1 VPFFLLLGLG
11 GSARLDVGGYR
22 RRGEREKEREEV
34 EKIVC
39 PYEPTQTR
47 RKREKRERRKVNRWW
62 PRRKTEKEERKGIRP
77 ERCRSSSQEVRI
89 VSPGRE

>member
-1 VPFFLLLGLG
+1 LADIAAAGKE
-11 GSARLDVGGYR
+11 RKR
-22 RRGEREKEREEV
+22 EREKEREEV